1 MLQRFFARYREIN
14 PTIISGW
21 NTEKFDVPYLY
32 NRACKVVGMNVASM
46 LSPIGLYNG
55 LRLKRN
61 TR

>member
-32 NRACKVVGMNVASM
+32 NRACKVVGKNVASM
-46 LSPIGLYNG
+46 LSP
-55 LRLKRN
+55 
-61 TR
+61 